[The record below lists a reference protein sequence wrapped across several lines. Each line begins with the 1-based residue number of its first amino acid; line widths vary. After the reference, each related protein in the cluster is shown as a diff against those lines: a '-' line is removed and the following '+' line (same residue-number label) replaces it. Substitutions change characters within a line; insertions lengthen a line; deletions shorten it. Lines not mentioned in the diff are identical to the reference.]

1 MGKIHHIESMHHTW
15 FYSEATLTGILYIV
29 ATPIGNLTDL
39 SARAIDTL
47 KTVAYIAAEDTRHS
61 KILLNHFAI
70 RTPLVSYHEHNETRA
85 SEKLIQDLK
94 NGLSIALITDAG
106 TPLISDP
113 GYTLVTKAHEEHI
126 RVSPIPGASA
136 AIAALSVAG
145 IPSERFAFEGFLPA
159 KKMQRIACLQAL
171 VHETR
176 TLIFYETPHR
186 ILDALHDLCDC
197 LGETRQA
204 TIAREITKLFETI
217 KHDNLL
223 GLKTWLEKNP
233 EQQKGEFVLIIAGA
247 SETKEK
253 DAVLAEKLL
262 AQLTPHLPLSQAV
275 KIVVEVTGVKRNK
288 LYAKGLK

>member
-1 MGKIHHIESMHHTW
+1 MHHTW

-171 VHETR
+171 AHEIR

-253 DAVLAEKLL
+253 DVVLAEKLL

-275 KIVVEVTGVKRNK
+275 KIVVEVTGVKKNS
-288 LYAKGLK
+288 LYKKGLAT